1 MNPPL
6 VKQSNPAAG
15 ANSPGGTQS
24 LSATSSVALIVD
36 AIKLRDEAGL
46 GALYDRGAQDV
57 YAYAF
62 SVKGNKDSAEDV
74 VEESF
79 WLAWEWIESYSPAS
93 MPIERWLL
101 AVAGKV
107 MGVEDQA
114 VPASVDGL
122 GAVAPFNKGRSA
134 GIRSRLFARAH
145 SHRDGKMAV
154 VRRSAEAPPPRIQKR
169 QRWVDTVGQAAA
181 LTQGVSADRSSDG
194 ANPVNAVEDSSKSA
208 EPLVASQ
215 DPSTTAQ
222 SVAPTEA
229 GSGLTPPGSVLPVEI
244 KPGLTPPEAVLPE
257 AGSGWTQLE
266 AFPGLVSSEAVSAPT
281 PPAEIPAATDE
292 MGSDELG
299 SNELHKELRK
309 EQPKSPPRV
318 SIPGETSTDLEIFN
332 FRRNDTQQFA
342 AVQKEDVK
350 PVSKKAVEKQK
361 SSSPVKTISWLI
373 FSAAVGCVVYFAQEY
388 RFNQTSVAE
397 TASVASNDSIAI
409 LLTRVSQMESE
420 IAKARA
426 GESAVLS
433 QHARV
438 IDLMNY
444 SSRDAQGK
452 VLWNQESGEWQVR
465 LYNFRQP
472 KEGSEFVLWAV
483 ANGLASPVNLTKIVQ
498 QTDGNFEAVGNGVIQ
513 PSQFVRVMIT
523 EEPIGA
529 NAQTPT
535 GSVVLAGR

>member
-15 ANSPGGTQS
+15 ANSSGGTQN
-24 LSATSSVALIVD
+24 LSATSSVASIVD

-107 MGVEDQA
+107 MGVEDQT

-122 GAVAPFNKGRSA
+122 GAMAPFNKGRSA

-154 VRRSAEAPPPRIQKR
+154 VRRSADAPPPRIQKR

-181 LTQGVSADRSSDG
+181 LTQGVSTDRSSDG
-194 ANPVNAVEDSSKSA
+194 ANSVANSVANSSNVAEDSSNSSQTS
-208 EPLVASQ
+208 PPSQ
-215 DPSTTAQ
+215 DFSPPSQ
-222 SVAPTEA
+222 SVASAE
-229 GSGLTPPGSVLPVEI
+229 VR
-244 KPGLTPPEAVLPE
+244 PGLIPPESVPPE

-292 MGSDELG
+292 LGSDELG

-342 AVQKEDVK
+342 AVKKEDVK
-350 PVSKKAVEKQK
+350 PVSRKAVEKHK
-361 SSSPVKTISWLI
+361 SSSPVKTILWLI

-426 GESAVLS
+426 GESAALS

-483 ANGLASPVNLTKIVQ
+483 ANGLASPVNLTKIGQ